1 MPSQSFNRAVRPSA
15 IGTQSV
21 IEDNQLPVFS
31 CLTSRPS
38 IQTVPQ
44 AASPSVDD
52 SSAPA
57 EDCFDDYINASWI
70 DSCLRKKLLIAA
82 SAPKKNTVCDFLH
95 MIIQNNVKLV
105 MKVCDDK
112 VGRHEQCFKYT
123 GKN

>member
-15 IGTQSV
+15 IGNQSV
-21 IEDNQLPVFS
+21 IEENQLPVFS

-38 IQTVPQ
+38 VQTVSNSIPQ
-44 AASPSVDD
+44 ASPSVGD
-52 SSAPA
+52 SAA

-112 VGRHEQCFKYT
+112 VGRHE
-123 GKN
+123 